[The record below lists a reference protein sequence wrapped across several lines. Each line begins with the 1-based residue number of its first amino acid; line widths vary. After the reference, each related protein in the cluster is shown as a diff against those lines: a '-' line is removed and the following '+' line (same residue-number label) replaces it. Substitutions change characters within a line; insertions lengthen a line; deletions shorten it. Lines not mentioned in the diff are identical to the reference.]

1 MKDTLKIS
9 ILRFIFHINLIEL
22 CRHKAKCV
30 KQILNV
36 GKIYFTRLKLYI
48 SNKKRKT
55 QIV

>member
-22 CRHKAKCV
+22 CRHKTKCV